1 MAKAKKLPSGKWRAQ
16 VYSHTDSTGKK
27 IRMSFTASTKAEAEM
42 MAAKFKADTDRRR
55 DDDLTIKEAVNNYL
69 EANENVLS
77 SSTIYNYKKDA
88 KSFQPIEHLKIRKLT
103 SNDLQRFISSL
114 VDQGLSPK
122 TIKNRYGLLRTVI
135 AYCHVDK
142 KFVIHL
148 PSQPRKP
155 KYAPEDEQIKRLY
168 DEANRNMKVAIMLA
182 AFHSLRRGEVCGLKY
197 GDLKG
202 NTLYVHS
209 DVVKSADGKEWV
221 HKETPKTDVSNRTIY
236 LTDKELEIIGTGNK
250 DDYIV
255 PLTPGSVGTEFYYL
269 KKKVGI
275 DIRFHDLRG
284 YFSSVAAAV
293 MPDIYLSHLGGWREG
308 SQVLKQSYQKPIK
321 SLNEHYA
328 QKLNDRF
335 ESVIGAHESSHKNQK
350 GAI

>member
-1 MAKAKKLPSGKWRAQ
+1 MKAKRLPSGNYRVQ
-16 VYSHTDSTGKK
+16 IYSHTDSNGKK
-27 IRMSFTASTKAEAEM
+27 VRVSFTASTKDEAEL
-42 MAAKFKADTDRRR
+42 MAASYKADTDRRR
-55 DDDLTIKEAVNNYL
+55 AADLTIKEAVDNYL

-77 SSTIYNYKKDA
+77 SSTIYNYRKDA
-88 KSFQPIEHLKIRKLT
+88 KSFEPIGHLKIRKLT
-103 SNDLQRFISSL
+103 SNDIQRFISTL
-114 VDQGLSPK
+114 IEQGLSPK
-122 TIKNRYGLLRTVI
+122 TVKNRYGLLRTVLSYSGI
-135 AYCHVDK
+135 TK
-142 KFVIHL
+142 QFVIHL

-155 KYAPEDEQIKRLY
+155 KYAPEDEQIKALY
-168 DEANRNMKVAIMLA
+168 EEANRNMKVAIMLA

-221 HKETPKTDVSNRTIY
+221 HKETPKTDVSNRTVY
-236 LTDKELEIIGTGNK
+236 LTDRELEIIGTGDK

-255 PLTPGSVGTEFYYL
+255 PLTPGSLGTEFYYL
-269 KKKVGI
+269 KKKVGV

-335 ESVIGAHESSHKNQK
+335 ETVISSHESSHKNQK

>member
-1 MAKAKKLPSGKWRAQ
+1 MKAKKLPSGNWRVQ
-16 VYSHTDSTGKK
+16 VYSHTDSSGKK
-27 IRMSFTASTKAEAEM
+27 VRESFTASTKAEAEM
-42 MAAKFKADTDRRR
+42 MAAKFKTDTDRRR
-55 DDDLTIKEAVNNYL
+55 GEDLTVKEAVDNYL

-77 SSTIYNYKKDA
+77 SSTIYNYRKDA
-88 KSFQPIEHLKIRKLT
+88 KSFESIGHLKIRKLT
-103 SNDLQRFISSL
+103 SNDIQRFISTL
-114 VDQGLSPK
+114 IEQGLSPK
-122 TIKNRYGLLRTVI
+122 TVKNRYGLLRTVLSYSGI
-135 AYCHVDK
+135 TK
-142 KFVIHL
+142 QFVIHL

-155 KYAPEDEQIKRLY
+155 KYAPEDEQIKALY
-168 DEANRNMKVAIMLA
+168 EEANRNMKVAIILA

-209 DVVKSADGKEWV
+209 DMVKSADGKEWV
-221 HKETPKTDVSNRTIY
+221 HKETPKTDVSNRTVY
-236 LTDKELEIIGTGNK
+236 LTDRELEIIGTGDKN
-250 DDYIV
+250 DYIV
-255 PLTPGSVGTEFYYL
+255 PLTPGSLGTEFYYL
-269 KKKVGI
+269 KKKVGV

-335 ESVIGAHESSHKNQK
+335 EEVISSHESSHKNQK

>member
-1 MAKAKKLPSGKWRAQ
+1 MAKAKKLPSGKWRVQ
-16 VYSHTDSTGKK
+16 VYSHTDNTGKK
-27 IRMSFTASTKAEAEM
+27 IRESFTASTKAEVEM
-42 MAAKFKADTDRRR
+42 LEAKFKADNDRRR
-55 DDDLTIKEAVNNYL
+55 VADLTVKEAVANYL

-88 KSFQPIEHLKIRKLT
+88 KSFQSIEHLKIRKLT

-114 VDQGLSPK
+114 IEQGLSPK
-122 TIKNRYGLLRTVI
+122 TVKNRYGLLRTVLTYSGI
-135 AYCHVDK
+135 DK
-142 KFVIHL
+142 NFVIHL
-148 PSQPRKP
+148 PQQPRKP
-155 KYAPEDEQIKRLY
+155 KYAPEDEQIKALY
-168 DEANRNMKVAIMLA
+168 DNANRNMKVAIMLA
-182 AFHSLRRGEVCGLKY
+182 AFHSLRRGEVCGVKY

-202 NTLYVHS
+202 NTLYIHS
-209 DVVKSADGKEWV
+209 DVVKSADGKEWI

-236 LTDKELEIIGTGNK
+236 LTERELEIIGTGNK

-269 KKKVGI
+269 KKQVGI
-275 DIRFHDLRG
+275 DIRFHDLRS
-284 YFSSVAAAV
+284 YFSSVAAAI

-308 SQVLKQSYQKPIK
+308 SPVLKQSYQKPIK

-328 QKLNDRF
+328 KKLNDCF
-335 ESVIGAHESSHKNQK
+335 EDVISSHKSSHKNQK